1 MVLDLLLI
9 AVAITLDPLPIM
21 AFVLVL
27 SSYKGV
33 WRGLVFILAWL
44 ACLVAVIALVLL
56 FTGGQPPPPRSPPS
70 TAALAAKLAIGLGLV
85 LYGEYRRRKRRA
97 PHEAAEAQGRA
108 KHASDPQGGSG
119 RMSPW
124 SAAALAVF
132 LQPWGLVAAAATV
145 VVRADLSHFASYA
158 ALFGFCILATASL
171 LAAELY
177 TVFAPE
183 AAGARLKRLRTWLQE
198 HEEPAIIVGSLVMGL
213 WLTGSSIYQLTS

>member
-27 SSYKGV
+27 SSYRGV
-33 WRGLVFILAWL
+33 WRGLAFILAWL

-70 TAALAAKLAIGLGLV
+70 TAALAAKLAIGVGLV
-85 LYGEYRRRKRRA
+85 LYGAHRRRVHRA
-97 PHEAAEAQGRA
+97 PQAATEAKGRA
-108 KHASDPQGGSG
+108 EHASDPHGGTG

-145 VVRADLSHFASYA
+145 VVRADLSHFASFA
-158 ALFGFCILATASL
+158 ALFGFVLLATGSL

-183 AAGARLKRLRTWLQE
+183 AAGVRLARLRSWLQE
-198 HEEPAIIVGSLVMGL
+198 HQEPAIVVGCLVLGL
-213 WLTGSSIYQLTS
+213 WLTGNSIYQLTS